1 MTTIQTHPDDSVAA
15 GSTRDAAAVNIFT
28 GAAEWVTSTD
38 HKKIGRLYT
47 GLGLL
52 VLLATAVVALLLGIA
67 RADDSSE
74 FIDASAALQLF
85 QMYRIGL
92 VVGAIAPL
100 AIGLAVAV
108 TPLQLGARSIAFPR
122 VALTGFYTW
131 LGGTTLVFVALGAN
145 GGAGGGDA
153 DMVDLFLAGLGLASF
168 GLCATALSVATSVL
182 TTRAPGMTMRRV
194 PLFAWS
200 SLIGALGML
209 LVLPILIGIVI
220 YLFVDHRLGSQGNFM
235 GVEGIG
241 AWIGWAFTVPAVI
254 VFALP
259 GLGVAAELVPVT
271 FKHRQVMR
279 GTAFAG
285 LGLVGVASYA
295 AATQQLVQDVT
306 FDTDGETFV
315 RGLAP
320 MLILAG
326 LPLLGVTVVLLS
338 SLVTIKNGVAGGAPS
353 VRSPFVLGLFG
364 LLLIGAGIAA
374 NFVQGITDLELVD
387 STSGLSSTFE
397 EGATLLVVYGTSIA
411 VMGGL
416 VFWAP
421 KLWGRLVADKM
432 VMPLA
437 LLAVAGALLAAVPL
451 LIAGFLDQVGGYP
464 SSQADI
470 DRIMSTDG
478 VDGGAIWITLSLV
491 GHGIMAL
498 VLLAFG
504 LLLLKV
510 CTGDADRLGNN
521 PSGGHTIEWATTSPA
536 PAHNYDHVA
545 TVSSAEPSFAPRA
558 GATSEPTADP
568 TADPT
573 REGSPS

>member
-15 GSTRDAAAVNIFT
+15 GSARDAAAASIFT

-38 HKKIGRLYT
+38 HKRIGRLYT
-47 GLGLL
+47 GFGLL

-74 FIDASAALQLF
+74 FIDASALLQLF
-85 QMYRIGL
+85 QMYRVGL
-92 VVGAIAPL
+92 VVGGVAPL

-200 SLIGALGML
+200 SLISALGML
-209 LVLPILIGIVI
+209 LVLPILVGIVI

-259 GLGVAAELVPVT
+259 ALGVAAELVPVT
-271 FKHRQVMR
+271 FRHRSVMR
-279 GTAFAG
+279 GTALAG

-338 SLVTIKNGVAGGAPS
+338 SMLTVKSGAAGGAPS
-353 VRSPFVLGLFG
+353 IRAPFVFGLFG
-364 LLLIGAGIAA
+364 LLVVGAGIAA

-387 STSGLSSTFE
+387 TVSGLSSTFE
-397 EGATLLVVYGTSIA
+397 EGATLLVVYGTAIG

-416 VFWAP
+416 VFWSP
-421 KLWGRLVADKM
+421 KLWGRLVADKL

-451 LIAGFLDQVGGYP
+451 LIAGFLDQVSGYP
-464 SSQADI
+464 ASQADI
-470 DRIMSTDG
+470 DLIMSTDQ
-478 VDGGAIWITLSLV
+478 VDGGAIWITLSLI
-491 GHGIMAL
+491 GHGVMAL
-498 VLLAFG
+498 SLLAFG
-504 LLLLKV
+504 GLLLKV
-510 CTGDADRLGNN
+510 CTGDADALDDN
-521 PSGGHTIEWATTSPA
+521 PYGGHTIEWGTTSPA
-536 PAHNYDHVA
+536 PAHNFDHVA
-545 TVSSAEPSFAPRA
+545 TVASAEPRLVARIDETA
-558 GATSEPTADP
+558 TAD
-568 TADPT
+568 TT
-573 REGSPS
+573 QEGSPS